1 MFRIQGGGPVSWTG
15 EPLPNHCPEHE
26 VWNWSSNSRALQNSI
41 TYKTYC
47 DPNREKWFLP
57 SANNPISHF
66 SPAPGSGRRSCIL
79 DRRSPSPSQPTT
91 TISSK
96 IFPCRVG
103 QFTQHSEKRGK
114 SQSGILAGS
123 IKNGIMNLTI
133 FMFYL
138 SVSVY
143 LFLSSQISYKF
154 PDREGDNSL
163 GLAKTIIL
171 DFWDFVTSEYYILVP
186 VKKNAYWLKYLHCCF
201 MIGYMKSA

>member
-1 MFRIQGGGPVSWTG
+1 
-15 EPLPNHCPEHE
+15 
-26 VWNWSSNSRALQNSI
+26 
-41 TYKTYC
+41 
-47 DPNREKWFLP
+47 
-57 SANNPISHF
+57 
-66 SPAPGSGRRSCIL
+66 
-79 DRRSPSPSQPTT
+79 
-91 TISSK
+91 
-96 IFPCRVG
+96 
-103 QFTQHSEKRGK
+103 
-114 SQSGILAGS
+114 
-123 IKNGIMNLTI
+123 MNLTI

>member
-1 MFRIQGGGPVSWTG
+1 M
-15 EPLPNHCPEHE
+15 
-26 VWNWSSNSRALQNSI
+26 WSQ
-41 TYKTYC
+41 
-47 DPNREKWFLP
+47 PREMI
-57 SANNPISHF
+57 SAYFKIPISF
-66 SPAPGSGRRSCIL
+66 LPGSGIRAEVLHPRQET
-79 DRRSPSPSQPTT
+79 PSPLSQPTT
-91 TISSK
+91 TNSSK

-186 VKKNAYWLKYLHCCF
+186 VKKNAYWLKYCIAVLWLDIWKVLSQKEVSFLPFHSRFYHPTLRIDFLNFCNKLVN
-201 MIGYMKSA
+201 INWKLKPL